1 MISTHILD
9 THLGKPATQVD
20 VRLYHAKTRD
30 LIGQGITDQDGR
42 IKNFGL
48 EHLEAGAYLLEYD
61 VAPYFAQKQ
70 LKTFFPQVLIQFSIE
85 NPAEHYHVPL
95 LISPF
100 AYSTYRGS

>member
-20 VRLYHAKTRD
+20 VRLYNAKTRD
-30 LIGQGITDQDGR
+30 LIGQGVTDQDGR
-42 IKNFGL
+42 IKNFGR
-48 EHLEAGAYLLEYD
+48 EDLEAGAYLLEYD
-61 VAPYFAQKQ
+61 VAPYFSQKQ
-70 LKTFFPQVLIQFSIE
+70 LKTFFPQVLIQFAIE

>member
-9 THLGKPATQVD
+9 THLGKPAQNVG
-20 VRLYHAKTRD
+20 VRLYDATTRT
-30 LIGQGITDQDGR
+30 LLGQGRTDQDGR
-42 IKNFGL
+42 LKAFGL
-48 EHLEAGAYLLEYD
+48 TQISAGAYLLEYD

-70 LKTFFPQVLIQFSIE
+70 LKTFFPNVLIQFNIE
-85 NPAEHYHVPL
+85 NPEEHYHVPL